1 MRSTTRACALLAIVI
16 AGVAFAPSASASP
29 AAPVTRTT
37 THRVTL
43 APEATRTLRA
53 SIASARASDPAA
65 FVDVARLVAR
75 TPELDRKAR
84 GGKAAVALALAAM
97 GPRAVMPLA
106 ELAVDPPASIPREA
120 LVASKLDV
128 VEALGILRDPR
139 VAPVLVAWL
148 EQGDDASARTASEAV
163 ARQDSDEAAE
173 ALVVALDKATGE
185 RSLAILDGMGMC
197 HRAKVAKTLAAR
209 LVSADAATA
218 RVIVKSLRRAA
229 SPWAWAT
236 LARRDDESVVR
247 DVASEAIVGA
257 FVRFEGETRAAAE
270 KALVVVDDGR
280 VARFVQS
287 ARERAPSDA
296 KIALDGLGERL
307 RAASARR

>member
-1 MRSTTRACALLAIVI
+1 MRASVLAFVL
-16 AGVAFAPSASASP
+16 ATAAFAPAAHAGP
-29 AAPVTRTT
+29 TAPVTRTT
-37 THRVTL
+37 TDRVTL
-43 APEATRTLRA
+43 APEAARTLRA
-53 SIASARASDPAA
+53 SIAAARASDPAA
-65 FVDVARLVAR
+65 FADVARLVAR

-106 ELAVDPPASIPREA
+106 ELALDPPASLPREA

-148 EQGDDASARTASEAV
+148 EQGDDASARAAAEAV
-163 ARQDSDEAAE
+163 ARLDTDEAAD
-173 ALVVALDKATGE
+173 ALVLALGKAGGE
-185 RSLAILDGMGMC
+185 RSLAVLDGMGMC
-197 HRAKVAKTLAAR
+197 HRAKVAKALSDRLA
-209 LVSADAATA
+209 SADESTA

-236 LARRDDESVVR
+236 LTRKDDESIVR
-247 DVASEAIVGA
+247 DVATEALVGA
-257 FVRFEGETRAAAE
+257 FVRFDGETRSAAE

-280 VARFVQS
+280 VARFVQT
-287 ARERAPSDA
+287 ARERAPQDM
-296 KIALDGLGERL
+296 KLALDGLGERL
-307 RAASARR
+307 RVASARR